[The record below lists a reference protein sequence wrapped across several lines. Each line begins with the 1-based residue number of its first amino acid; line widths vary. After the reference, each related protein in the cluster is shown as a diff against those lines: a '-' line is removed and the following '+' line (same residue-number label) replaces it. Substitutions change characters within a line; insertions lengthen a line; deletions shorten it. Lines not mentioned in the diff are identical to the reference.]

1 MAFCNSCGATLDAG
15 TKFCNKCGAGVPAA
29 SAAATTPAVATTTP
43 AQGGGSNVLK
53 IVLIVFAVL
62 VGLGIIG
69 SVTTAYFVHR
79 AYVKVRNNAHIEEK
93 DGNMKVETPFGTVE
107 SSQDNDKIA
116 SDLGDFMYPDAE
128 PVKGAAASATFGSTH
143 TVSTQLE
150 TSDAPDKVA
159 EYYKAKMPNATYTSS
174 QGNVYSIMAG
184 DKDHKSWTT
193 ISIAPQGDKTMIQ
206 ISRVSRS

>member
-15 TKFCNKCGAGVPAA
+15 TKFCNKCGAAVPAASVPAA
-29 SAAATTPAVATTTP
+29 SAPVATTPA
-43 AQGGGSNVLK
+43 QGGSNVLK
-53 IVLIVFAVL
+53 IVLIVVAVL

-79 AYVKVRNNAHIEEK
+79 AYVKVRDQAHIEEK
-93 DGNMKVETPFGTVE
+93 DGKVKVETPFGTVE
-107 SSQDNDKIA
+107 TSQDSSKVA

-128 PVKGAAASATFGSTH
+128 AVKDASSIATFGDTH

-159 EYYKAKMPNATYTSS
+159 TYYKAKMPNATYTSS

-184 DKDHKSWTT
+184 DKDRKSWTT
-193 ISIAPQGDKTMIQ
+193 ISISPQGDKTVIQ